1 LIAKKLNQ
9 KTSGNRLWKTG
20 FRVGNEDRLLQ
31 NLARPCRAW
40 RIPMPS
46 TLITGANRG
55 LGLEFARQYSANGW
69 QVYATCRDPTSA
81 SELRRLADAGGSKL
95 RILPLDVTKLAS
107 VKAAAEELKKE
118 AIDLLINNAGV
129 GGPHGQSVGNIDYDA
144 WAEVLNVN
152 TLGPIRVAEAF
163 VDNVGRSAR
172 KLIVTLTSGMGSI
185 GDNTSGGAFAYRS
198 SKAAVNMVMRSL
210 AIDLAP
216 RGISC
221 IVVNPGWVLTDMG
234 GPNAKMTPSESVAKM
249 RRLINAWGPT
259 HSGKF
264 FNHDRSEYAWLVLL
278 SALEDAPAVSE
289 EWAALTALL
298 TRFGKPAANRPLL
311 CGHARRRSRSAYE

>member
-1 LIAKKLNQ
+1 
-9 KTSGNRLWKTG
+9 
-20 FRVGNEDRLLQ
+20 
-31 NLARPCRAW
+31 
-40 RIPMPS
+40 M
-46 TLITGANRG
+46 
-55 LGLEFARQYSANGW
+55 
-69 QVYATCRDPTSA
+69 
-81 SELRRLADAGGSKL
+81 
-95 RILPLDVTKLAS
+95 DVTELAG
-107 VKAAAEELKKE
+107 VTTAAEGLKKE

-185 GDNTSGGAFAYRS
+185 GDNTSGGAFAYQS

-221 IVVNPGWVLTDMG
+221 IVVNPGWVG
-234 GPNAKMTPSESVAKM
+234 GPNATLTSAESVA
-249 RRLINAWGPT
+249 RLRG
-259 HSGKF
+259 
-264 FNHDRSEYAWLVLL
+264 L
-278 SALEDAPAVSE
+278 SIS
-289 EWAALTALL
+289 
-298 TRFGKPAANRPLL
+298 
-311 CGHARRRSRSAYE
+311 